1 MIYNTAPYTLS
12 ILDWKAVW
20 SLRTVLCGNQ
30 ECIFAWKSREGILHG
45 FPKSHTTLSFIST
58 SPNTISWVEFRGGFP
73 VCKLKVISNH
83 RLLESH
89 PSYLLVSI
97 CPTCIWDHVSKY
109 TFFKDPHSFNDSN
122 ILHSSKVG
130 GKFGVRGCG
139 QFSRCPHCWLSLML
153 FLITCAFKLISSA
166 VFWPSV
172 LKRFSLLTGVPQAW
186 EDILIF
192 TSVILLSQSSAAC
205 ENKLSFIRMHT
216 QIFMFDYLISSPPHK
231 KKTNNPE
238 T

>member
-1 MIYNTAPYTLS
+1 MIYNTAPYKLS

-122 ILHSSKVG
+122 ILHSSKVC

-139 QFSRCPHCWLSLML
+139 QFSRCPHCWLSHAFPDNVCIQTDFFCS
-153 FLITCAFKLISSA
+153 FLTFCLEKILSADWSPSSLGRYSN
-166 VFWPSV
+166 F
-172 LKRFSLLTGVPQAW
+172 
-186 EDILIF
+186 
-192 TSVILLSQSSAAC
+192 
-205 ENKLSFIRMHT
+205 
-216 QIFMFDYLISSPPHK
+216 Y
-231 KKTNNPE
+231 
-238 T
+238 